1 MALTVGRIPSGTYGR
16 GGDAVDIAEMSR
28 EWERYGRSLVRSM
41 AEVLNETDPESHPV
55 LLETADYWLSLGL
68 TIGVERS
75 DEAAQ
80 LLELIETHEENRA
93 ELARDARDFTQ
104 TVLR

>member
-1 MALTVGRIPSGTYGR
+1 
-16 GGDAVDIAEMSR
+16 MSR
-28 EWERYGRSLVRSM
+28 EWERYGRTLVGSM

-55 LLETADYWLSLGL
+55 LLETADYWLALGL

-80 LLELIETHEENRA
+80 LLDLIDRCIGADRQIDRRVQLVLVLEA
-93 ELARDARDFTQ
+93 LVDALGQ
-104 TVLR
+104 KLK